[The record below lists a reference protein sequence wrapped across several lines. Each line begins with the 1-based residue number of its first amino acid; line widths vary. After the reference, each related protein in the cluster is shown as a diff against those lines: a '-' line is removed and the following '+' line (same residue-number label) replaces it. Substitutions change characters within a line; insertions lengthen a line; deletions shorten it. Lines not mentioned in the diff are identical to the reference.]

1 MKINFLAKEAHY
13 VEIEIVGEDHS
24 LPNALRELILQ
35 DDDVEFAAYK
45 MPHPQIAN
53 PVLIVRTKSKNAL
66 AIVKSAAKELSKQ
79 AKEMREEFESSHAHK
94 KKAKQ

>member
-13 VEIEIVGEDHS
+13 VEIEIVGEEHS

-35 DDDVEFAAYK
+35 EDDVEFAAYK

-53 PVLIVRTKSKNAL
+53 PILIVRTKSKNAL
-66 AIVKSAAKELSKQ
+66 AVVKAAAKEL
-79 AKEMREEFESSHAHK
+79 AKEAKELREEFESSHSHK
-94 KKAKQ
+94 KKAK

>member
-13 VEIEIVGEDHS
+13 LEIEIVGEDHS
-24 LPNALRELILQ
+24 LPNALREIILQ

-53 PVLIVRTKSKNAL
+53 PILIVRTKSKNAL
-66 AIVKSAAKELSKQ
+66 TIVKSAAKELAKQ
-79 AKEMREEFESSHAHK
+79 IKELRDEFEAPHSHK
-94 KKAKQ
+94 KKAK

>member
-1 MKINFLAKEAHY
+1 MKLNFLAKETHY

-24 LPNALRELILQ
+24 LPNALREIILQ

-53 PVLIVRTKSKNAL
+53 PILIVRTKSKNAL
-66 AIVKSAAKELSKQ
+66 AVVKSAAKELAKR
-79 AKEMREEFESSHAHK
+79 AKELKEEFETSGHK